1 MSIHHSP
8 GLCGWDKLMENQGTF
23 ETVGIYK
30 MCVGVFVR
38 MCVCAYI
45 LVCSYKSKLHPFSWS
60 VYCLKSEVIQ
70 SVAWLNWLEKKKIDC
85 KLPWPVP
92 HSAQQIQSV
101 VPECKFPLQSVVGI
115 YCVVGVL
122 TVQKPCLP
130 LHGHAAVWLPGWE
143 MRPAGSSGV
152 KTSHWFS
159 DVSEGQISFLL
170 LRFIRQLIKE
180 DRSMEGDSTLTS
192 KRGKGK

>member
-1 MSIHHSP
+1 MWVLVCLSA
-8 GLCGWDKLMENQGTF
+8 
-23 ETVGIYK
+23 
-30 MCVGVFVR
+30 
-38 MCVCAYI
+38 CVCAYI

-70 SVAWLNWLEKKKIDC
+70 SVAWLNWLEKKKSTANCPDLSLIQ
-85 KLPWPVP
+85 
-92 HSAQQIQSV
+92 HSTFSTQSV

-130 LHGHAAVWLPGWE
+130 LHGHVAIWLPGWE